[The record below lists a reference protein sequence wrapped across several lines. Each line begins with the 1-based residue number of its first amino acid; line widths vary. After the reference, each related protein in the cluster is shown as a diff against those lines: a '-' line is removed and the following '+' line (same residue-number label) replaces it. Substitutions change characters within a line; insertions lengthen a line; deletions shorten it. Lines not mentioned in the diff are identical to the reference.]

1 MASKHNRTGRSK
13 GKGQFVP
20 IPYPMAKSLAW
31 RSLSGPAAKI
41 FIELRARYNGRNN
54 GDLSLSYG
62 DAAKL
67 LQLGKT
73 TVKRAYDELT
83 EKGFVVKTSEGHWY
97 GRKAATWATTDST
110 VDVPRASIATNA
122 WKCWSPRSK
131 KTKPRTQTE
140 RKMR

>member
-1 MASKHNRTGRSK
+1 MASKHNRTGRTK

-62 DAAKL
+62 EAAGL
-67 LQLGKT
+67 LHLGKT

-83 EKGFVVKTSEGHWY
+83 EKGFIVKTSKGHWY
-97 GRKAATWATTDST
+97 GRKAATWATTDNV
-110 VDVPRASIATNA
+110 VDVPGASIATNA
-122 WKCWSPRSK
+122 WKCWFPPSK
-131 KTKPRTQTE
+131 KTKAGTQAE
-140 RKMR
+140 RKAP